1 MIFTLP
7 PQKGVPLPN
16 YCLET
21 SEGGRHDV
29 QSLMVKGLMS
39 SLEQSGD
46 WGGWHRAG
54 QGRWGFKPVKLHC
67 VIEGQGQ
74 RRCQCLL
81 KLKPRFLY
89 DLGHGAVE
97 IVIHHCHSSIP
108 LRSQTLIS
116 AISRKQQPIYCT
128 FIMCQEPGWGLE
140 SLRIISLI
148 LHRHEMGSC
157 PIWMLRLRG

>member
-7 PQKGVPLPN
+7 PQQGVPLPN

-54 QGRWGFKPVKLHC
+54 QGRWRFRPVKLRC
-67 VIEGQGQ
+67 VIKGQGQ
-74 RRCQCLL
+74 RLCQCLL
-81 KLKPRFLY
+81 RLKPRFLY
-89 DLGHGAVE
+89 DLGHGAVGT
-97 IVIHHCHSSIP
+97 VIHHCHSSIP
-108 LRSQTLIS
+108 LWSQTLIS
-116 AISRKQQPIYCT
+116 TISRKQKPIYCA
-128 FIMCQEPGWGLE
+128 FIMCQEPGWEPE
-140 SLRIISLI
+140 SLRIIPLI
-148 LHRHEMGSC
+148 LHHHEVGSC
-157 PIWMLRLRG
+157 PMWTLRLRG